1 MFLDIDSNCE
11 EDQMNFEELEPGI
24 TDTVGISEEDKISTS
39 SCGSSKSLHYDIQ
52 QIRNISSQLS
62 MSRHHMNRHMSTIET
77 QTQNQNWRW
86 NHNHYIHTIKAF
98 FGIDLIKIGFCD

>member
-24 TDTVGISEEDKISTS
+24 NDTVGISEEDKISTS

-77 QTQNQNWRW
+77 QTQNQN
-86 NHNHYIHTIKAF
+86 
-98 FGIDLIKIGFCD
+98 